1 MRSSLCHS
9 LLNCYFMYVE
19 LANYLENLNLE
30 DIFGFKYSLTCGWTI
45 RSNSVVGILDLDLFF
60 RNNRPYRFPTMIS
73 PCQWKRYPLHLFS
86 QMQKLY
92 INKLPTLALKPEGDV
107 TRSPKQGYQWP
118 TKKTDVLQKIYLN
131 KNAFQ

>member
-1 MRSSLCHS
+1 MSSSLCHS
-9 LLNCYFMYVE
+9 LLNCYFVYVE

-30 DIFGFKYSLTCGWTI
+30 DIFGFKYSLTQCGWTI
-45 RSNSVVGILDLDLFF
+45 RSNSVIGILDLFF
-60 RNNRPYRFPTMIS
+60 RNNRPCRFPTMIS

-92 INKLPTLALKPEGDV
+92 INKLPTLALKPRLDV

-118 TKKTDVLQKIYLN
+118 TKKTDVLQKYFN
-131 KNAFQ
+131 KIAFQ